1 MSDNKPKYPVQ
12 TVSKAIEIINYLAK
26 DTSNRGAGITEL
38 SREIGM
44 GKSTIHRILDTLLYY
59 GYIDKNWETN
69 RYRLGW
75 ELYSVG
81 QRVPRQNQIFNLD
94 PAYLTALSQKTGE
107 TVNFGILK
115 GIETIIISKIEGNN
129 GGLYVGVQ
137 AGQHEAV
144 HATAL
149 GKILISEMD
158 ETEIRVLFAN
168 QPEFYRYTEHTIAN
182 VEELIEE
189 VRRVRAAG
197 YAVDN
202 QEFGVGL
209 VCVARAVRDYTGKIV
224 AAVSVSTP
232 ANRMTEEHHAAIID
246 ALGECSSAISWTLG
260 YRPQESV

>member
-107 TVNFGILK
+107 TVRAQDGISYAK
-115 GIETIIISKIEGNN
+115 SHISI
-129 GGLYVGVQ
+129 
-137 AGQHEAV
+137 
-144 HATAL
+144 
-149 GKILISEMD
+149 
-158 ETEIRVLFAN
+158 
-168 QPEFYRYTEHTIAN
+168 
-182 VEELIEE
+182 
-189 VRRVRAAG
+189 
-197 YAVDN
+197 
-202 QEFGVGL
+202 
-209 VCVARAVRDYTGKIV
+209 
-224 AAVSVSTP
+224 
-232 ANRMTEEHHAAIID
+232 
-246 ALGECSSAISWTLG
+246 LG
-260 YRPQESV
+260 YPHKRGYPLLLVIAFLLP